1 MNSRYTIDKNFKFDK
16 SKTSVWK
23 ILRTIVFYFFAS
35 VSLAI
40 LYYIAFSL
48 IFNTDVEKKLKAENR
63 MYENELPRLREK
75 EALVRDAIEALTAK
89 DNMLYGDIFKTRAPN
104 LDVISSLGRIYAFDD
119 VTDEDMVTYSEKKL
133 QNVEFLASQ
142 TESNFLEI
150 MTFLED
156 KDRQVPPMFSPL
168 KDFTYTQTGASVGNK
183 ISPFYKVAV
192 GHGGLDLIAPAGEDV
207 YASGDGV
214 VSSVQRSGK
223 GLGNVVEIT
232 HKGGYR
238 TRYAHLSD
246 IAVRNGAP
254 VKAGDRIG
262 AVGMSGNSFAPHL
275 HYEVLKDTLV
285 LDPVNHFFA
294 SLMPPDY
301 FNMLYLSITTL
312 QSME

>member
-16 SKTSVWK
+16 SRTSVWK

-40 LYYIAFSL
+40 LYFIVFSL
-48 IFNTDVEKKLKAENR
+48 FFNTDVDKKLKDENR
-63 MYENELPRLREK
+63 MYENELPRLQEK
-75 EALVRDAIEALTAK
+75 EALVRDAIGALTAK
-89 DNMLYGDIFKTRAPN
+89 DNMLYGEIFKTQAPN
-104 LDVISSLGRIYAFDD
+104 LDAISSLGKIYAFDD
-119 VTDEDMVTYSEKKL
+119 VTDEDMVTYSERKL

-142 TESNFLEI
+142 TEENFRQI
-150 MTFLED
+150 MALLED
-156 KDRQVPPMFSPL
+156 YDRQLPPMHSPL
-168 KDFTYTQTGASVGNK
+168 KDFTYTQTGASVGSK

-192 GHGGLDLIAPAGEDV
+192 GHGGLDLIAPAGEEV
-207 YASGDGV
+207 YAAGNGV
-214 VSSVQRSGK
+214 VSSVQRSRK
-223 GLGNVVEIT
+223 GFGNVVEIT
-232 HKGGYR
+232 HKGGYI

-246 IAVRNGAP
+246 IAVRNGVS
-254 VKAGDRIG
+254 VKTGDRIG
-262 AVGMSGNSFAPHL
+262 AVGMSGSSFAPHL

-294 SLMPPDY
+294 SITPPDY